1 MKSFDC
7 EGWVHITLDDH
18 FPGDIRKM
26 IDKAANTEKTVGQL
40 WAEVLRLY
48 PKPMFT
54 QKAVYSIWHEK
65 YSSQYRRMDD
75 EVGSAKKVLEE
86 CADSKLGNYTI
97 EQVLLPEQPGVTA
110 IAFIIPDMLKQWA
123 GRICE
128 IALDSAWEMNTGRFE
143 LRNGGLTPIIT
154 LSDKDTSEINAL
166 QQEFPEAKHQLCYWH
181 AEHAVKT
188 HLSILHCAPT
198 PYNVDQAQSEFP
210 WIDKDFVPRGQH
222 IGVQNSQP
230 DYVAQTCIPRIT
242 VQLNSVVQP
251 VPVPVIPK
259 LIIKIPA
266 LSNRIS
272 PVIDPAS
279 EPDSTPEPV
288 PLNIPT
294 QSSMTDST
302 LPHQLGDEPELGD
315 DMTGDDLQSRIAQD
329 KEIEVDQEDGPDW
342 LLEENEVKSK
352 DPNYVF
358 CPAPHRWQLLHI
370 FTKHFCQHPS
380 FPEQS
385 GTYGAKSIWEHA
397 VAEMYQFCK
406 AHGLT
411 EVWGYM
417 WMLWYSPSKWLLWAR
432 SSTKYISCLWTTM
445 CVENFWKQLKHHWL
459 HYLIRPRLDQLV

>member
-1 MKSFDC
+1 MEC
-7 EGWVHITLDDH
+7 
-18 FPGDIRKM
+18 
-26 IDKAANTEKTVGQL
+26 TEKKKANEQGNK
-40 WAEVLRLY
+40 ENRKKKDKVLVDA
-48 PKPMFT
+48 PKPH
-54 QKAVYSIWHEK
+54 KLRIDSPLELVS
-65 YSSQYRRMDD
+65 MDD
-75 EVGSAKKVLEE
+75 FSMLLATWQSGPISLEVH
-86 CADSKLGNYTI
+86 
-97 EQVLLPEQPGVTA
+97 
-110 IAFIIPDMLKQWA
+110 
-123 GRICE
+123 
-128 IALDSAWEMNTGRFE
+128 MNIHTR
-143 LRNGGLTPIIT
+143 RNGGLTPIIT

-166 QQEFPEAKHQLCYWH
+166 QQEFPETKHQLCYWH

-188 HLSILHCAPT
+188 HLSILRRAPT

-251 VPVPVIPK
+251 VPIPVIPK

-266 LSNRIS
+266 LSDRIS

-406 AHGLT
+406 ARGLT

-459 HYLIRPRLDQLV
+459 HYLIRPRLDQLVWILCTKVVPAWMAKANELEDEH